1 MKYAFL
7 LLALMFAWGAT
18 TSFAQ
23 QNDFPAIPQS
33 SYTSFKK
40 KLCID
45 TIQIRQITNYEP
57 WIRKQID
64 STDHLRR
71 LRDDLNYT
79 NSQIRSAGKL
89 YEASNALSLLGIL
102 GIGIGSMAQRPV
114 VGFGLGGA
122 LSLMSFMIRWSGDS
136 KLAKLDYLNRSKY
149 LPQPHHFRNE
159 LEMIAPTLTKEDP
172 YTADY

>member
-1 MKYAFL
+1 MKYAVL
-7 LLALMFAWGAT
+7 LLALMFAGGAK
-18 TSFAQ
+18 TSFSQ
-23 QNDFPAIPQS
+23 QNDFPAIPQTTYS
-33 SYTSFKK
+33 SFNE

-45 TIQIRQITNYEP
+45 TIQKRIVSNYEP

-89 YEASNALSLLGIL
+89 YEISNGVSLLGIL
-102 GIGIGSMAQRPV
+102 GIGIGSIAKSQNTV
-114 VGFGLGGA
+114 IGFGIGGA
-122 LSLMSFMIRWSGDS
+122 LLSFIIRWSGDS
-136 KLAKLDYLNRSKY
+136 KLAKLDYLNRQKY
-149 LPQPHHFRNE
+149 LPQPHYFHNK

-172 YTADY
+172 YTTDY